1 VKLRTKP
8 LIIGLVALTSLSG
21 FASIADVETQPTLPP
36 LGFEIGKAFP
46 PLAFPSL
53 ESGHP
58 MSLADF
64 RGEKVVL
71 QIFASW

>member
-1 VKLRTKP
+1 V
-8 LIIGLVALTSLSG
+8 IFGFVALATLPG
-21 FASIADVETQPTLPP
+21 FASMADVETQPTLSPT
-36 LGFEIGKAFP
+36 GFEIGQAFP

-53 ESGHP
+53 ESDRP
-58 MSLADF
+58 TSLAGF

>member
-1 VKLRTKP
+1 MRPVILAF
-8 LIIGLVALTSLSG
+8 VALASLSG
-21 FASIADVETQPTLPP
+21 FASIADVETRPTLPP
-36 LGFEIGKAFP
+36 LEFEIGKAFP

-53 ESGHP
+53 ESSRP